1 MRTRPPIKQDAIV
14 DYVRELIRHGGLG
27 PGDRIPPRTA
37 IEDRFK
43 VSTMTVQR
51 AFERLVDD
59 GFIAV
64 SGSHGSFVSFAP
76 PHLHRFVLVF
86 PFTAKDQRWVRFWA
100 LLKETAEGFSLRQP
114 SHIDIYEGIEFDQQ
128 AEAFIRLSDDVA
140 SKRIA
145 GIIFASD
152 PWPLKGT
159 TIIETPGIPRVAFS
173 GRTGNTRV
181 PGISLGGDG
190 TLFFAR
196 ALDHLVARG
205 RRRIGLLTVPGLAGD
220 HLQSYR
226 AALAQRGL
234 PYQSPWVQVGVQS
247 EPHWAAHLIQAI
259 FRGTADERPDALIIA
274 DDNLVDHSCAG
285 LIQLGLR
292 VPEDLDVVAHANF
305 PVPRPALLPVA
316 RLGYDIADAFAQC
329 IDLLALQR
337 DRLPVPESTTVAPV
351 FDHELP
357 GAAQPRHPSPDQ
369 LELRP

>member
-1 MRTRPPIKQDAIV
+1 MRTRPPLKQDAIV
-14 DYVRELIRHGGLG
+14 DYVRELILHGDLG
-27 PGDRIPPRTA
+27 PGDRLPPRTA
-37 IEDRFK
+37 IEALFQ

-64 SGSHGSFVSFAP
+64 SGSQGSFVAPAP
-76 PHLHRFVLVF
+76 PHLHRHALVF
-86 PFTAKDQRWVRFWA
+86 PCIAGDPRWVRFWA
-100 LLKETAEGFSLRQP
+100 LLKETAQGFSLRRP
-114 SHIDIYEGIEFDQQ
+114 SRIAIYEGVEFDQL
-128 AEAFIRLSDDVA
+128 AGSFVSLADDVA
-140 SKRIA
+140 NRRIA

-159 TIIETPGIPRVAFS
+159 AILDAPGIPRVAFS
-173 GRTGNTRV
+173 GRTANTQV

-205 RRRIGLLTVPGLAGD
+205 RTRIGLLTVPGLSGI
-220 HLQSYR
+220 HLQTYR

-234 PYQSPWVQVGVQS
+234 AYHSGWVQVGIQS
-247 EPHWAAHLIQAI
+247 EPQWAAHLVLAI
-259 FRGTADERPDALIIA
+259 FRGSAEERPDALIIA

-305 PVPRPALLPVA
+305 PIPAPAILPVA
-316 RLGYDIADAFAQC
+316 RLGYDIPGVFAQC

-337 DRLPVPESTTVAPV
+337 DRQRIPESTAVAPV
-351 FDHELP
+351 FAHELP
-357 GAAQPRHPSPDQ
+357 GPALLPRTSHGQ
-369 LELRP
+369 LELCP